1 MTSPEWNPA
10 RPGPVTAIL
19 KWGLV
24 GIVLLAPL
32 PFGAVTAAGRLALEA
47 GAAVLALLWTADA
60 AVRGTALPPLPVR
73 IGVAGLLALA
83 MIQALPLGTT
93 VVGLASPNAIEVRR
107 VAIPPSGVLAAERGI
122 LQRDPRGLETT
133 PALSLEPE
141 RTASALRTG
150 AVFAIV
156 LLVAVS
162 VTRLYGARGLAAA
175 LLVSA
180 AFQSLYG
187 IYELASGHDM
197 IWMWPKEH
205 YLDSATGTF
214 VNKNHFAGFLEGA
227 LPCGL
232 ALILS
237 EWRRNDRLRGR
248 SVRQRLVEMFGR
260 DGTRI
265 QLLTVLLVIGI
276 AGLWLS
282 LSRAGTVLGLG
293 ALAATIVAAGRH
305 GLRTRLV
312 VAALVL
318 AVAAV
323 PLLQLGADRL
333 TVRYS
338 QTADDLAI
346 SGGRLAIWKGAAA
359 MGADFPVFGA
369 GFGTFAAT
377 YPLYR
382 SPEVRRFFSHAHH
395 DLLQV
400 FAEGGAVGLLLLG
413 LILVPLTAR
422 VVRAFR
428 GADGTLAVGF
438 AAGLVAVLLHALVDF
453 NFHIPSNGAVA
464 AVLAGALLGLPW
476 HRQS

>member
-1 MTSPEWNPA
+1 M
-10 RPGPVTAIL
+10 

-24 GIVLLAPL
+24 ALVLLAPL
-32 PFGAVTAAGRLALEA
+32 PFGAVTAAGRLALEV

-60 AVRGTALPPLPVR
+60 ALHGTALPPLPVR
-73 IGVAGLLALA
+73 IGVAGMLALA
-83 MIQALPLGTT
+83 MLQALPLGTT

-107 VAIPPSGVLAAERGI
+107 AAFPPSEVLAAEDEI
-122 LQRDPRGLETT
+122 LQRDARSLEAA

-156 LLVAVS
+156 LLVTTS
-162 VTRLYGARGLAAA
+162 VTRTFGAGALATA

-180 AFQSLYG
+180 AFQALYG
-187 IYELASGHDM
+187 ILVLASGHDM
-197 IWMWPKEH
+197 IWMWPKEY

-232 ALILS
+232 ALIVS
-237 EWRRNDRLRGR
+237 EWRRQDRRRGESLRE
-248 SVRQRLVEMFGR
+248 RLVEMFGR
-260 DGTRI
+260 DGIRS
-265 QLLTVLLVIGI
+265 LFLTVLLIIGI

-282 LSRAGTVLGLG
+282 LSRAGTALGLG
-293 ALAATIVAAGRH
+293 ALIMANVAVGKR

-312 VAALVL
+312 VAALLV

-338 QTADDLAI
+338 QTAEDLAV
-346 SGGRLAIWKGAAA
+346 SGGRMAIWRGAAE

-382 SPEVRRFFSHAHH
+382 SPDVRRFFSHAHN

-413 LILVPLTAR
+413 LILGPVATR
-422 VVRAFR
+422 VVRAFT
-428 GADGTLAVGF
+428 GSEGTLAIGF
-438 AAGLVAVLLHALVDF
+438 AAGLVAVMLHALVDF

-476 HRQS
+476 PPRS

>member
-1 MTSPEWNPA
+1 MTSI
-10 RPGPVTAIL
+10 V

-24 GIVLLAPL
+24 ALVLLAPL
-32 PFGAVTAAGRLALEA
+32 PFGAVTAAGRSALEA
-47 GAAVLALLWTADA
+47 GTAFLALLWTAGA
-60 AVRGTALPPLPVR
+60 AVRGTALPPFPVR
-73 IGVAGLLALA
+73 IGVVGMLALA
-83 MIQALPLGTT
+83 MLQALPVGTT
-93 VVGLASPNAIEVRR
+93 AVGLASPNAIEVRR
-107 VAIPPSGVLAAERGI
+107 VAVPQGEVLAAENEI
-122 LQRDPRGLETT
+122 LQRDSRGLEAT

-156 LLVAVS
+156 LLVSVS
-162 VTRLYGARGLAAA
+162 VTRVSGARGLATA
-175 LLVSA
+175 LLISA

-214 VNKNHFAGFLEGA
+214 VNKNHFAGFLEGT

-248 SVRQRLVEMFGR
+248 TVRERLVEMFGR
-260 DGTRI
+260 DGARI

-338 QTADDLAI
+338 QTAEDLAV
-346 SGGRLAIWKGAAA
+346 SGGRMAIWKGAVE

-377 YPLYR
+377 FPLYR
-382 SPEVRRFFSHAHH
+382 APEVRRFFSHAHN

-400 FAEGGAVGLLLLG
+400 FAEGGAVGVLLLG
-413 LILVPLTAR
+413 LILGPVITR
-422 VVRAFR
+422 VVRAFT
-428 GADGTLAVGF
+428 GSEGTLAIGF